1 MKDYIPKLGDLIL
14 KYVGKEYM
22 IGMIV
27 EEYGTSWSV
36 EWFGRDL
43 LYSGYTQTELTKA
56 RQSFLKFKKTL

>member
-14 KYVGKEYM
+14 KYVGKNYM

-27 EEYGTSWSV
+27 EEYATSWSV
-36 EWFGRDL
+36 EWLGRDL

-56 RQSFLKFKKTL
+56 RQSFLEFKKTL

>member
-14 KYVGKEYM
+14 KHVGKEYM

-27 EEYGTSWSV
+27 EEYASSWSV
-36 EWFGRDL
+36 EWIGRDL
-43 LYSGYTQTELTKA
+43 LYSGYTQTELMHA